1 MLANGTELSAGLR
14 LYQYNRKQLIIEI
27 LLVIYFPE
35 MVIDLTNSEIR
46 MVLRNFKWNLW
57 TTFFLESAQW
67 TWLSPLSE
75 QKHPDSLDL

>member
-14 LYQYNRKQLIIEI
+14 LYQYNRKKLIIEI

-46 MVLRNFKWNLW
+46 MVLRNFK
-57 TTFFLESAQW
+57 
-67 TWLSPLSE
+67 
-75 QKHPDSLDL
+75 